1 MHDFADGWC
10 CLRRAIERHDEKT
23 VVQLNR
29 LDASDVP
36 AAPSLSEQAAAAAR
50 HKQLKHVQTVEQPHL
65 HESFAQK
72 DLELRIEKK
81 QAKEAAKPSPQA
93 SPPDDPASEPRRTG
107 SPTEEIEKQLV
118 FSSPGADPEPGG
130 GSSRGAG

>member
-1 MHDFADGWC
+1 M
-10 CLRRAIERHDEKT
+10 RRAIERHDEKT

-36 AAPSLSEQAAAAAR
+36 AAPSLSEQPR
-50 HKQLKHVQTVEQPHL
+50 QGTLPQLKLKHVQTAEQPHL

-107 SPTEEIEKQLV
+107 SSTEEIEKQLV
-118 FSSPGADPEPGG
+118 FSSPGADP
-130 GSSRGAG
+130 

>member
-1 MHDFADGWC
+1 MD
-10 CLRRAIERHDEKT
+10 R
-23 VVQLNR
+23 QL
-29 LDASDVP
+29 P
-36 AAPSLSEQAAAAAR
+36 ALPPGAGAAAAAVGEPEPLQ
-50 HKQLKHVQTVEQPHL
+50 KIPAAAEQQ
-65 HESFAQK
+65 E
-72 DLELRIEKK
+72 

-130 GSSRGAG
+130 GSSRGAA

>member
-36 AAPSLSEQAAAAAR
+36 AAPSLSEQAAAHTGVSRA
-50 HKQLKHVQTVEQPHL
+50 
-65 HESFAQK
+65 
-72 DLELRIEKK
+72 RIE
-81 QAKEAAKPSPQA
+81 QYSDRQYLFEFNPADEGRRLVAREPPSRCCVLRCVLWA
-93 SPPDDPASEPRRTG
+93 T
-107 SPTEEIEKQLV
+107 
-118 FSSPGADPEPGG
+118 
-130 GSSRGAG
+130 

>member
-1 MHDFADGWC
+1 M
-10 CLRRAIERHDEKT
+10 RRAIERHDEKT

-72 DLELRIEKK
+72 DLELCIEKK
-81 QAKEAAKPSPQA
+81 IQMEEGVPPEEQPEAAA
-93 SPPDDPASEPRRTG
+93 E
-107 SPTEEIEKQLV
+107 
-118 FSSPGADPEPGG
+118 
-130 GSSRGAG
+130 

>member
-1 MHDFADGWC
+1 M
-10 CLRRAIERHDEKT
+10 RRAIERHDEKT

-72 DLELRIEKK
+72 DLELRIGVEKMEDGVPPEE
-81 QAKEAAKPSPQA
+81 QPEA
-93 SPPDDPASEPRRTG
+93 
-107 SPTEEIEKQLV
+107 
-118 FSSPGADPEPGG
+118 GG
-130 GSSRGAG
+130 E

>member
-1 MHDFADGWC
+1 MNGLAEV
-10 CLRRAIERHDEKT
+10 LVRAIERHDEKT

-36 AAPSLSEQAAAAAR
+36 AAPSLSEQPR
-50 HKQLKHVQTVEQPHL
+50 QGTLPQLKLKHVQTVEQPHL

>member
-1 MHDFADGWC
+1 MISLTVGAAC
-10 CLRRAIERHDEKT
+10 RAIERHDEKT

-72 DLELRIEKK
+72 DLELRIEEREKMEEGVPPEE
-81 QAKEAAKPSPQA
+81 QPEAAA
-93 SPPDDPASEPRRTG
+93 E
-107 SPTEEIEKQLV
+107 
-118 FSSPGADPEPGG
+118 
-130 GSSRGAG
+130 